1 MWSLADII
9 IIIIIIII
17 LLLLLLLF
25 IYLFLSQSIRT
36 IHTDSKESSV
46 SRAAWTA
53 FSTQRWDSMLPLVP
67 SNQVLLV
74 LIRMR
79 L

>member
-1 MWSLADII
+1 MCSLADCII

-17 LLLLLLLF
+17 NLKEKKINLKVLGLSIPILKSRLYPELLERLF
-25 IYLFLSQSIRT
+25 AI
-36 IHTDSKESSV
+36 
-46 SRAAWTA
+46 
-53 FSTQRWDSMLPLVP
+53 QRWDSMLPLVP

-74 LIRMR
+74 LIRIR

>member
-17 LLLLLLLF
+17 IYLF
-25 IYLFLSQSIRT
+25 IYLFIYFYLKVLGLSIPILKSHLYPELLERLF
-36 IHTDSKESSV
+36 
-46 SRAAWTA
+46 A
-53 FSTQRWDSMLPLVP
+53 TQRWDSMLPLVP